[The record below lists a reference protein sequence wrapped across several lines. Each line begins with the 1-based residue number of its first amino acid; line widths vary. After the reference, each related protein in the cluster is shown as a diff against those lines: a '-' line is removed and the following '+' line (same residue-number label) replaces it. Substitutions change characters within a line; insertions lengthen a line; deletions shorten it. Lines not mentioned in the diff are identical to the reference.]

1 MRPGLSD
8 NDIPH
13 RKKVRNEI
21 LQRAKLVESCIKEQ
35 LQVSEVP
42 SIAYF
47 LNAHSVQRIEGCVS
61 FTFDTWTSEAQDPY
75 LSVTGHYI
83 STSHAQKWELHMEQL
98 AFTPVEGS
106 HSGANIAKI
115 ITRVID
121 RYDIR
126 NKVKFFNVFSPHCSN
141 EFIITSID
149 RMVHCGQCVKQ

>member
-13 RKKVRNEI
+13 CKKVRNEI
-21 LQRAKLVESCIKEQ
+21 LQRAKLVGSHIKEW
-35 LQVSEVP
+35 LQVIEVP

-47 LNAHSVQRIEGCVS
+47 LNTHSVQRIKARVS

-83 STSHAQKWELHMEQL
+83 SMSDAQKWELRMEQL
-98 AFTPVEGS
+98 AFMPVEGN
-106 HSGANIAKI
+106 HSGTNITKI
-115 ITRVID
+115 ITCVID

-126 NKVKFFNVFSPHCSN
+126 TKVKFF
-141 EFIITSID
+141 
-149 RMVHCGQCVKQ
+149 QCLPPSSLK